1 MSNSIYAI
9 DFGTSNS
16 LVSYVKPGSP
26 AELLKIDEG
35 HDDPFTMRSLMFF
48 PLEKGEA
55 SFGHGAIQNYLKE
68 DGQGRF
74 IRSIKK
80 FLPATSFKATQI
92 QGKLY
97 SLEDMIGRF
106 LTELKTRA
114 DQITGEDVKS
124 VMLGRPARFSD
135 DDKKDE
141 TAQKRLHEAAL
152 QAGFENISFC
162 PEPLAAALDY
172 QQQIQG
178 AKKVLVVDLG
188 GGTSDFTVI
197 ELKPGQK
204 DVINTLGLG
213 GLSVA
218 GDKLDGKLMTEHIGP
233 YFGTKAQY
241 KMPMSSNIIT
251 MPPALKARLMSP
263 ADITLL
269 SLTELMSFVREI
281 KQHITSS
288 EDQEHLENLFGL
300 VEDNL
305 GFALYEEVE
314 RCKRDLCLDQ
324 GETTFEFKQ
333 SDLNITEKLS
343 YNEFVESNEKNFNSI
358 FNKMDEVLEESKLDK
373 TDIDTI
379 FTTGGTSHIPYVHS
393 YLSKMFGAEKLHN
406 QEAFHSVIKGLAV
419 KASEALQSQKI

>member
-1 MSNSIYAI
+1 MSNAVYAI

-16 LVSYVKPGSP
+16 LVSYVKPGRS
-26 AELLKIDEG
+26 AELLKIDSG
-35 HDDPFTMRSLMFF
+35 HEDPFTMRSLMFF
-48 PLEKGEA
+48 PHEKGEA

-80 FLPATSFKATQI
+80 FLPASSFKATQI

-97 SLEDMIGRF
+97 SLEDIIGRF

-135 DDKKDE
+135 DDTKDK
-141 TAQKRLHEAAL
+141 TAQNRLYKAAEH
-152 QAGFENISFC
+152 AGFKNISFC

-172 QQQIQG
+172 QKQIQTP
-178 AKKVLVVDLG
+178 KKVLVVDLG

-204 DVINTLGLG
+204 NVINTLGLG

-218 GDKLDGKLMTEHIGP
+218 GDKLDGTLMTEYIGP

-241 KMPMSSNIIT
+241 KLPMSSNITT
-251 MPPALKARLMSP
+251 MPPALRSRLMSP

-269 SLTELMSFVREI
+269 SRTELMSFVREI
-281 KQHITSS
+281 RQHITSY
-288 EDQEHLENLFGL
+288 EDKEHLENLFRL

-314 RCKRDLCLDQ
+314 RCKRTLCSDKKDSFHFHHNDIEIDKNLTYD
-324 GETTFEFKQ
+324 EF
-333 SDLNITEKLS
+333 I
-343 YNEFVESNEKNFNSI
+343 ESNEKNFNSI
-358 FNKMDEVLEESKLDK
+358 FNKMNEVLKDSKLK
-373 TDIDTI
+373 ETDIDTI
-379 FTTGGTSHIPYVHS
+379 FTTGGTSHIPYVNS
-393 YLSKMFGAEKLHN
+393 YLSKVFGSQKLHS

-419 KASEALQSQKI
+419 KAGELL